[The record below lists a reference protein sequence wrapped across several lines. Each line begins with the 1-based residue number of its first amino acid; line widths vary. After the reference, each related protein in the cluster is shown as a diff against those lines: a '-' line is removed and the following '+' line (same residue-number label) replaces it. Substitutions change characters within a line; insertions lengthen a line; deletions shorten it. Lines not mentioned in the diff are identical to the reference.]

1 MLKKNANVA
10 IAANVIVTSASVVKK
25 LIWGCL
31 GFDVVVEADSAGGLL
46 Q

>member
-1 MLKKNANVA
+1 MPKKNANVA
-10 IAANVIVTSASVVKK
+10 IAANVIVTNVNVVN

>member
-1 MLKKNANVA
+1 MPWKKNVNAA
-10 IAANVIVTSASVVKK
+10 IAANVNVTNVSVAKF
-25 LIWGCL
+25 IWGCL